1 MDETKH
7 CNHVHL
13 FTDKNFHDPTRSL
26 NHQMAQ
32 SELFKQRPDVFLTS
46 HRCAKHTSTKT
57 DLKLDGVRLISEPL
71 VCFLRSNSP
80 AKIFTSKNSSPSSN
94 GSPTPTS
101 AAAKPHLRRALSG
114 PREATG
120 GSTTTII
127 PPEAPSSPT
136 LALKLPPLLD
146 LPSAG
151 LKDLYKI
158 HSNSSDVIHSHLSH
172 NIQFNSILF
181 VSR

>member
-1 MDETKH
+1 M
-7 CNHVHL
+7 C
-13 FTDKNFHDPTRSL
+13 
-26 NHQMAQ
+26 Q
-32 SELFKQRPDVFLTS
+32 
-46 HRCAKHTSTKT
+46 TSTKT
-57 DLKLDGVRLISEPL
+57 DSITFCNFHLICELL
-71 VCFLRSNSP
+71 VCSVSFRSP
-80 AKIFTSKNSSPSSN
+80 AKIFTSKSSSSSTSSN
-94 GSPTPTS
+94 GSPTSTS

-151 LKDLYKI
+151 LKDPYQVY
-158 HSNSSDVIHSHLSH
+158 SNSNQMWQKYLLAAL
-172 NIQFNSILF
+172 Q
-181 VSR
+181 